1 MKKIFCIIL
10 MTVLLTILFLVSS
23 VLAQSSEIKIL
34 LDNNPLETVIPS
46 VIEND
51 RLFVSARNVVEALGG
66 MITWFP
72 ALKLMTININSRTAR
87 LVIDEP
93 SLDIDKKVIPLEMP
107 ARIIDN
113 RVMIPLEVIKII
125 AEVDIKWDN
134 QARTLFVNTIRPY
147 LLKVRSYSY
156 PDKTRVVIDL
166 SEKTEFRADK
176 LINPDRI
183 FIDIMGSDIKLEDN
197 SKQIRIDDGVIK
209 TVRTAQFNQ
218 EIIRVVLDLYQQ
230 TKYQLFSLIEPD
242 RVVIDI
248 FKSGEGAAITETLP
262 VPAKPKEKLIPK
274 LEEKLI
280 PKPEIT
286 GKRVVIIDPGHGG
299 KDPGAIGP
307 TGLKE
312 KDVTLGIALYLEK
325 LLKGVGIPTYLTR
338 SKDEFVYLENRT
350 NFANQKNGFIFLSL
364 HANSVLNHRPT
375 AQGIETFVL
384 SSKYMGASARD
395 VADRENR
402 ASRAHPELDTD
413 LAKIIA
419 DLEESANIN
428 YSFDFADII
437 QKKLV
442 EYLKLEDRGI
452 KQAPFVV
459 LKGANM
465 VAVIAE
471 VAFLSNPKEE
481 ELLKTNK
488 FRENAAQALFEAI
501 KYYIENTPDNGV

>member
-10 MTVLLTILFLVSS
+10 ITALFAILFPLSS
-23 VLAQSSEIKIL
+23 TLAQSSAIKIL
-34 LDNNPLETVIPS
+34 LNNKSLETLVPS
-46 VIEND
+46 VIENG
-51 RLFVSARNVVEALGG
+51 RLFITARNVVEALGG
-66 MITWFP
+66 RITWFP

-87 LVIDEP
+87 LVIDDP
-93 SLDIDKKVIPLEMP
+93 SLEIDEKVIPLEMP
-107 ARIIDN
+107 TRIIDN

-134 QARTLFVNTIRPY
+134 QAKTLFINTIRPY
-147 LLKVRSYSY
+147 LLEVRSYSY

-166 SEKTEFRADK
+166 SEKTEFRADE

-183 FIDIMGSDIKLEDN
+183 FIDIMGSDAKLEDT
-197 SKQIRIDDGVIK
+197 SKQIKIDDGVIK
-209 TVRTAQFNQ
+209 TVRTAQFNE
-218 EIIRVVLDLYQQ
+218 EITRVVFDLYQE
-230 TKYQLFSLIEPD
+230 TRYELFSLIEPD

-248 FKSGEGAAITETLP
+248 FKSGEETAISETLP
-262 VPAKPKEKLIPK
+262 AKP
-274 LEEKLI
+274 EEKSI

-286 GKRVVIIDPGHGG
+286 GERVVIIDPGHGG

-312 KDVTLGIALYLEK
+312 SEVTLGIALYLEK
-325 LLKGVGIPTYLTR
+325 LLKEAAIPTYLTR
-338 SKDEFVYLENRT
+338 SKDEFVYLEDRT
-350 NFANQKNGFIFLSL
+350 NFANQKNGFVFVSL
-364 HANSVLNHRPT
+364 HANSVLNHRPS
-375 AQGIETFVL
+375 AKGIETFLL
-384 SSKYMGASARD
+384 SSKYIGASARD

-437 QKKLV
+437 QIKLV
-442 EYLKLEDRGI
+442 EYLKLENRGI

-465 VAVIAE
+465 AAVIVE
-471 VAFLSNPKEE
+471 VAFISNPEE
-481 ELLKTNK
+481 EKLLKNNK
-488 FRENAAQALFEAI
+488 FRENTAQALFEAI
-501 KYYIENTPDNGV
+501 KIYIENTPDNGE

>member
-10 MTVLLTILFLVSS
+10 ITVLFSILFPLSS
-23 VLAQSSEIKIL
+23 TFAQSSEIKIL
-34 LDNNPLETVIPS
+34 LDNQPLETVVPS

-66 MITWFP
+66 RITWFP
-72 ALKLMTININSRTAR
+72 ALKLMTININGHIAR
-87 LVIDEP
+87 LVIDDP
-93 SLDIDKKVIPLEMP
+93 SLEIDEKIISLEFP

-125 AEVDIKWDN
+125 AEVDIKWEN
-134 QARTLFVNTIRPY
+134 QVKTLFINTIRPY
-147 LLKVRSYSY
+147 LLEVRSYSH

-183 FIDIMGSDIKLEDN
+183 FIDIMGSIAKLEDT
-197 SKQIRIDDGVIK
+197 SKQIKIDDGVIK

-218 EIIRVVLDLYQQ
+218 EITRVVFDLYQEA
-230 TKYQLFSLIEPD
+230 KYDLFSLIGPD

-248 FKSGEGAAITETLP
+248 FKSGEKAAISETLP
-262 VPAKPKEKLIPK
+262 VKPKEKSAPG
-274 LEEKLI
+274 
-280 PKPEIT
+280 PEVT

-312 KDVTLGIALYLEK
+312 KEVTLGIALYLEK
-325 LLKGVGIPTYLTR
+325 LLKGAGIPTYLTR

-350 NFANQKNGFIFLSL
+350 NFANQKNGFVFVSL
-364 HANSVLNHRPT
+364 HANSVLNHRPS
-375 AQGIETFVL
+375 AKGIETFVL
-384 SSKYMGASARD
+384 SSKYIGASARD

-402 ASRAHPELDTD
+402 ASRAHPEVDTD
-413 LAKIIA
+413 LALIIA
-419 DLEESANIN
+419 DLEESANIK
-428 YSFDFADII
+428 YSLDFAEIV

-442 EYLKLEDRGI
+442 NHLKLEDRGV

-465 VAVIAE
+465 VAVLIE
-471 VAFLSNPKEE
+471 VAFISNPKEE
-481 ELLKTNK
+481 KLLKNK
-488 FRENAAQALFEAI
+488 EFKQKSAQALFEAI

>member
-10 MTVLLTILFLVSS
+10 ITALFAILFPLSS
-23 VLAQSSEIKIL
+23 TLAQSSEIKIL
-34 LDNNPLETVIPS
+34 LDNKSLETLVPS
-46 VIEND
+46 VIENG
-51 RLFVSARNVVEALGG
+51 RLFITARNVVEALGG
-66 MITWFP
+66 RITWFP

-87 LVIDEP
+87 LVIDDP
-93 SLDIDKKVIPLEMP
+93 SLEIDEKVIPLEMP

-134 QARTLFVNTIRPY
+134 QAKTLFINTIRPY
-147 LLKVRSYSY
+147 LLEIRNYSY

-183 FIDIMGSDIKLEDN
+183 FIDIMGSDAKLEDT
-197 SKQIRIDDGVIK
+197 SEQIKIDDGVIK
-209 TVRTAQFNQ
+209 TVRTAQFNE
-218 EIIRVVLDLYQQ
+218 EITRVVFDLYQE
-230 TKYQLFSLIEPD
+230 TRYELFSLIEPD

-248 FKSGEGAAITETLP
+248 FKSGEEAAISETLP
-262 VPAKPKEKLIPK
+262 AKP
-274 LEEKLI
+274 EEKPI

-286 GKRVVIIDPGHGG
+286 GERVVIIDPGHGG

-312 KDVTLGIALYLEK
+312 SEVTLGIALYLEK
-325 LLKGVGIPTYLTR
+325 LLKGAAVPTYLTR
-338 SKDEFVYLENRT
+338 SKDEFVYLEDRT
-350 NFANQKNGFIFLSL
+350 NFANQKNGFVFVSL
-364 HANSVLNHRPT
+364 HANSVLNHRPS
-375 AQGIETFVL
+375 AKGIETFLL
-384 SSKYMGASARD
+384 SSKYIGASARD

-437 QKKLV
+437 QIKLV
-442 EYLKLEDRGI
+442 EYLKLENRGI

-465 VAVIAE
+465 AAVIVE
-471 VAFLSNPKEE
+471 VAFISNPKEE
-481 ELLKTNK
+481 ELLKSNK
-488 FRENAAQALFEAI
+488 FRENTAQALFEAI
-501 KYYIENTPDNGV
+501 KFYIENTPDNGE

>member
-1 MKKIFCIIL
+1 MKKILRIIL
-10 MTVLLTILFLVSS
+10 ITALFAILFSPFPT
-23 VLAQSSEIKIL
+23 LAQSSEIKIL
-34 LDNNPLETVIPS
+34 LDNQPLETVVPS

-51 RLFVSARNVVEALGG
+51 RLFISARNVVETLGG
-66 MITWFP
+66 RITWFP
-72 ALKLMTININSRTAR
+72 ALKLMTININNRTAR
-87 LVIDEP
+87 LVIDDP
-93 SLDIDKKVIPLEMP
+93 SLEIDEQVIPLEMP

-134 QARTLFVNTIRPY
+134 QAKTLFINTIRPY
-147 LLKVRSYSY
+147 LLEVRSYSH

-183 FIDIMGSDIKLEDN
+183 FIDIMGSIVKLEDT
-197 SKQIRIDDGVIK
+197 SKQIKIDDGVVK
-209 TVRTAQFNQ
+209 TVRTAQFNE
-218 EIIRVVLDLYQQ
+218 EITRVVFDLYQESR
-230 TKYQLFSLIEPD
+230 YDLFSLIEPD

-248 FKSGEGAAITETLP
+248 FKSGEQAAISATPPT
-262 VPAKPKEKLIPK
+262 KP
-274 LEEKLI
+274 EEILA
-280 PKPEIT
+280 PGPEIT

-338 SKDEFVYLENRT
+338 SKDEFVYLEDRT
-350 NFANQKNGFIFLSL
+350 NFANQKNGFIFVSL

-459 LKGANM
+459 LKGVNM

-481 ELLKTNK
+481 GLLKTSK

-501 KYYIENTPDNGV
+501 KHYIENTPDNGV

>member
-10 MTVLLTILFLVSS
+10 ITALFSILFPLSS
-23 VLAQSSEIKIL
+23 TFAQSSEIKIL
-34 LDNNPLETVIPS
+34 LDNQLLETVVPS

-66 MITWFP
+66 RITWFP
-72 ALKLMTININSRTAR
+72 ALKLMTININGHTTR
-87 LVIDEP
+87 LVIDDP
-93 SLDIDKKVIPLEMP
+93 SLEIDEKVISIEFP

-125 AEVDIKWDN
+125 AEVDIKWEN
-134 QARTLFVNTIRPY
+134 QTKTLSLNTIRPY
-147 LLKVRSYSY
+147 LLEVRSYSH

-183 FIDIMGSDIKLEDN
+183 FIDIMGSIAKLEDT
-197 SKQIRIDDGVIK
+197 SKQIKIDDGVIK

-218 EIIRVVLDLYQQ
+218 EITRVVFDLYQEAR
-230 TKYQLFSLIEPD
+230 YELFSLIEPD

-248 FKSGEGAAITETLP
+248 FKSGKEAAVSETLP
-262 VPAKPKEKLIPK
+262 AKP
-274 LEEKLI
+274 EEKTA
-280 PKPEIT
+280 PGHEIT

-299 KDPGAIGP
+299 KDPGAINRT

-325 LLKGVGIPTYLTR
+325 LLKGAGIPTYLTR
-338 SKDEFVYLENRT
+338 DKDEFIYLEDRT
-350 NFANQKNGFIFLSL
+350 KFANQKNGFVFVSI
-364 HANSVLNHRPT
+364 HANSVLHPRPSAAGT
-375 AQGIETFVL
+375 ETFVL
-384 SSKYMGASARD
+384 SSKYIGASARD

-402 ASRAHPELDTD
+402 ASRAHPEVDTD
-413 LAKIIA
+413 LALIIA
-419 DLEESANIN
+419 DLEESANIK
-428 YSFDFADII
+428 YSLDFAEIV

-442 EYLKLEDRGI
+442 NYLKLEDRGV

-465 VAVIAE
+465 VAVIVE

-481 ELLKTNK
+481 KLLKNNEFK
-488 FRENAAQALFEAI
+488 QKSAQALFEAI

>member
-1 MKKIFCIIL
+1 MKKIFYIIL
-10 MTVLLTILFLVSS
+10 MTVLLTILFLVCST
-23 VLAQSSEIKIL
+23 LAQSSEIKIL
-34 LDNNPLETVIPS
+34 LDNKPLETVVPS

-66 MITWFP
+66 RITWFP
-72 ALKLMTININSRTAR
+72 ALKLMTININNRTAR
-87 LVIDEP
+87 LVIDDP
-93 SLDIDKKVIPLEMP
+93 SLEIDEKVIPLEMP

-125 AEVDIKWDN
+125 AEVDIKWEN
-134 QARTLFVNTIRPY
+134 QTKALFINTIRPY
-147 LLKVRSYSY
+147 LLKVRSYSH

-183 FIDIMGSDIKLEDN
+183 FIDIMGSIAKLEDT
-197 SKQIRIDDGVIK
+197 SKQIKIDDGVIK
-209 TVRTAQFNQ
+209 TVRTAQFNE
-218 EIIRVVLDLYQQ
+218 EITRVVFDLYQQ
-230 TKYQLFSLIEPD
+230 SKYELFSLIEPD

-248 FKSGEGAAITETLP
+248 FKSGEEAAISETLS
-262 VPAKPKEKLIPK
+262 AKP
-274 LEEKLI
+274 EEKPV

-312 KDVTLGIALYLEK
+312 SEVTLGIALYLEK
-325 LLKGVGIPTYLTR
+325 LLKKADIPTYLTR
-338 SKDEFVYLENRT
+338 SKDEFIYLEDRT
-350 NFANQKNGFIFLSL
+350 NFANQKNGFVFVSL
-364 HANSVLNHRPT
+364 HANSVLNHRPS
-375 AQGIETFVL
+375 AAGIETFLL
-384 SSKYMGASARD
+384 SSKYIGASAKD

-402 ASRAHPELDTD
+402 ASRAHPEVDTD
-413 LAKIIA
+413 LALIIA
-419 DLEESANIN
+419 DLEESANIK

-442 EYLKLEDRGI
+442 EYLKLENRGI

-465 VAVIAE
+465 AAVVVE
-471 VAFLSNPKEE
+471 VGFISNPEE
-481 ELLKTNK
+481 EKLLKDNK

-501 KYYIENTPDNGV
+501 KYYIENTPDNGE

>member
-1 MKKIFCIIL
+1 MKKIFYIIL
-10 MTVLLTILFLVSS
+10 ITALFAILFLLSS
-23 VLAQSSEIKIL
+23 TFAQPSKIKIL
-34 LDNNPLETVIPS
+34 LDNKPLETVVPS

-66 MITWFP
+66 RITWFP
-72 ALKLMTININSRTAR
+72 ALKLMTVNINGHTTR
-87 LVIDEP
+87 LVIDDP
-93 SLDIDKKVIPLEMP
+93 SLEIDGKVISLEMP
-107 ARIIDN
+107 ARILDN

-125 AEVDIKWDN
+125 AEVDIKWEN
-134 QARTLFVNTIRPY
+134 QTKTLFINTIRPY
-147 LLKVRSYSY
+147 LLEVRSYSH

-183 FIDIMGSDIKLEDN
+183 FIDIMGSIAKLEDT
-197 SKQIRIDDGVIK
+197 SKQIKIDDGVIK
-209 TVRTAQFNQ
+209 TVRTAQFNE
-218 EIIRVVLDLYQQ
+218 EITRIVFDLYQEAR
-230 TKYQLFSLIEPD
+230 YELFSLIEPN

-248 FKSGEGAAITETLP
+248 FKSGEEAAISETLP
-262 VPAKPKEKLIPK
+262 AKP
-274 LEEKLI
+274 EEK
-280 PKPEIT
+280 PTPGPEIT

-312 KDVTLGIALYLEK
+312 KEVTLGIALYLEK
-325 LLKGVGIPTYLTR
+325 LLKNAGISTYLTR

-350 NFANQKNGFIFLSL
+350 NFANQKNGFVFVSL
-364 HANSVLNHRPT
+364 HANSVLNHRPS
-375 AQGIETFVL
+375 AEGIETFVL
-384 SSKYMGASARD
+384 SSKYIGASARD

-402 ASRAHPELDTD
+402 ASRAHPDLDTD

-419 DLEESANIN
+419 DLEESANIK
-428 YSFDFADII
+428 YSLDFAEII
-437 QKKLV
+437 QKKLAK
-442 EYLKLEDRGI
+442 YLKLENRGV

-465 VAVIAE
+465 VAVIIE
-471 VAFLSNPKEE
+471 VGFISNPKEE
-481 ELLKTNK
+481 KLLKTNK

-501 KYYIENTPDNGV
+501 KYYIENTPDNGA

>member
-1 MKKIFCIIL
+1 MKKIFYIIL
-10 MTVLLTILFLVSS
+10 ITALFAILFLPSS
-23 VLAQSSEIKIL
+23 TFAQSSEIKIL
-34 LDNNPLETVIPS
+34 LDNKPLETVVPS

-66 MITWFP
+66 RITWFP
-72 ALKLMTININSRTAR
+72 ALKLMTVNINGHTSR
-87 LVIDEP
+87 LVIDDP
-93 SLDIDKKVIPLEMP
+93 SLEIDEKVFSLEMP
-107 ARIIDN
+107 ARILDN

-125 AEVDIKWDN
+125 AEVDIKWEN
-134 QARTLFVNTIRPY
+134 QTKTLFINTIRPY
-147 LLKVRSYSY
+147 LLEVRSYSH

-183 FIDIMGSDIKLEDN
+183 FIDIMGSIAKLEDTL
-197 SKQIRIDDGVIK
+197 KQIKIDDGVIK

-218 EIIRVVLDLYQQ
+218 EITRIVFDLYQEAR
-230 TKYQLFSLIEPD
+230 YELFSLIEPD

-248 FKSGEGAAITETLP
+248 FKSGEEVAISETLS
-262 VPAKPKEKLIPK
+262 AKP
-274 LEEKLI
+274 EEK
-280 PKPEIT
+280 PTPGPEIT

-307 TGLKE
+307 TGLRE

-325 LLKGVGIPTYLTR
+325 LLKNAGIPTYLTR

-350 NFANQKNGFIFLSL
+350 NFANQKNGFVFVSL
-364 HANSVLNHRPT
+364 HANSVLNHRPS
-375 AQGIETFVL
+375 AKGIETFVL
-384 SSKYMGASARD
+384 SSKYIGASARD

-402 ASRAHPELDTD
+402 ASRAHPEVDTD
-413 LAKIIA
+413 LALIIA
-419 DLEESANIN
+419 DLEESANIK
-428 YSFDFADII
+428 YSLDFAEIV
-437 QKKLV
+437 QKKLAK
-442 EYLKLEDRGI
+442 YLKLENRGV

-465 VAVIAE
+465 VAVIIE
-471 VAFLSNPKEE
+471 VGFISNPKEE
-481 ELLKTNK
+481 KLLKTNK

>member
-1 MKKIFCIIL
+1 MKKIFYIIL
-10 MTVLLTILFLVSS
+10 ITALLTILFFVCST
-23 VLAQSSEIKIL
+23 LAQSSEIKIL
-34 LDNNPLETVIPS
+34 LDNKPLETVVPS

-66 MITWFP
+66 RITWFP
-72 ALKLMTININSRTAR
+72 ALKLMTVNINGHTTR
-87 LVIDEP
+87 LVIDDP
-93 SLDIDKKVIPLEMP
+93 SLEIDEKVISLEMP
-107 ARIIDN
+107 ARILDN

-125 AEVDIKWDN
+125 AEVDIKWEN
-134 QARTLFVNTIRPY
+134 QTKTLFINTIRPY
-147 LLKVRSYSY
+147 LLKVRSYSH

-166 SEKTEFRADK
+166 SEKTEFRAGK

-183 FIDIMGSDIKLEDN
+183 FIDIMGSIAKLEDT
-197 SKQIRIDDGVIK
+197 SRQIKIDDGVIK
-209 TVRTAQFNQ
+209 TVRTAQFN
-218 EIIRVVLDLYQQ
+218 EETTRVVFDLYQEDR
-230 TKYQLFSLIEPD
+230 YDLFSLIEPD

-248 FKSGEGAAITETLP
+248 FKSGEEVAISETLP
-262 VPAKPKEKLIPK
+262 TKP
-274 LEEKLI
+274 EEKLT
-280 PKPEIT
+280 PGAEIT
-286 GKRVVIIDPGHGG
+286 GKRVVIVDPGHGG

-312 KDVTLGIALYLEK
+312 KEVTLGIALYLEK
-325 LLKGVGIPTYLTR
+325 LLKNAGIPTYLTR
-338 SKDEFVYLENRT
+338 SKDEFVYLEDRT
-350 NFANQKNGFIFLSL
+350 NFANQKNGFVFVSL
-364 HANSVLNHRPT
+364 HTNSVLNHRPT
-375 AQGIETFVL
+375 AAGIETFLL
-384 SSKYMGASARD
+384 SSKYIGASARD

-419 DLEESANIN
+419 DLEESANIK

-442 EYLKLEDRGI
+442 EYLKLENRGI

-465 VAVIAE
+465 AAVIVE
-471 VAFLSNPKEE
+471 VGFISNPKEE
-481 ELLKTNK
+481 KLLKTNK

-501 KYYIENTPDNGV
+501 KYYIENTPNNGV

>member
-1 MKKIFCIIL
+1 MKKIFCVIL

-34 LDNNPLETVIPS
+34 LNNYPLETVIPS

-66 MITWFP
+66 RITWFP
-72 ALKLMTININSRTAR
+72 VFKLMTININNRTAR

-93 SLDIDKKVIPLEMP
+93 SLEIDKKVIPLEMP

-134 QARTLFVNTIRPY
+134 QARTLFVDTIRPY

-166 SEKTEFRADK
+166 SERTEFRADK

-183 FIDIMGSDIKLEDN
+183 FIDIMGSDIKLEDT
-197 SKQIRIDDGVIK
+197 SKQIKIDDGLIK

-218 EIIRVVLDLYQQ
+218 EIIRVVFDLYREAR
-230 TKYQLFSLIEPD
+230 YELFSLIEPD

-248 FKSGEGAAITETLP
+248 FKSGEEAAITETLP
-262 VPAKPKEKLIPK
+262 VKS
-274 LEEKLI
+274 EEKLI
-280 PKPEIT
+280 PKPEETLIPKPEIT
-286 GKRVVIIDPGHGG
+286 GERIVIIDSGHGG

-307 TGLKE
+307 TGLRE
-312 KDVTLGIALYLEK
+312 SEVTLGIALYLEK
-325 LLKGVGIPTYLTR
+325 LLKNAGIPAYLTR
-338 SKDEFVYLENRT
+338 DKDEFIYLEDRT
-350 NFANQKNGFIFLSL
+350 NFANQKNGFVFLSI
-364 HANSVLNHRPT
+364 HANSVLKHRPS
-375 AQGIETFVL
+375 AAGIETFFL
-384 SSKYMGASARD
+384 SSKYIGASARD

-419 DLEESANIN
+419 DLEESANIQ
-428 YSFDFADII
+428 YSLDFAEIV

-442 EYLKLEDRGI
+442 NYLKLVDRGV

-465 VAVIAE
+465 VAVLAEIA
-471 VAFLSNPKEE
+471 FISNPEE
-481 ELLKTNK
+481 EKLLKNSE
-488 FRENAAQALFEAI
+488 FRQKSAQGLFEAI
-501 KYYIENTPDNGV
+501 KYYIENTPDNGE

>member
-1 MKKIFCIIL
+1 MKKIFYIIL
-10 MTVLLTILFLVSS
+10 ITALFTILFPLSS
-23 VLAQSSEIKIL
+23 TLAQFSKIKIL
-34 LDNNPLETVIPS
+34 LDNKPLETVVPS

-51 RLFVSARNVVEALGG
+51 RIFVSARNVIEALGG
-66 MITWFP
+66 RITWFP
-72 ALKLMTININSRTAR
+72 ALKLMTININNRTAR
-87 LVIDEP
+87 LVIDDP
-93 SLDIDKKVIPLEMP
+93 SLEIDEKVIPLEIS

-113 RVMIPLEVIKII
+113 RVMIPLEVVKII
-125 AEVDIKWDN
+125 AEVDIKWEN
-134 QARTLFVNTIRPY
+134 QTKTLSINTIKPY
-147 LLKVRSYSY
+147 LLEVRSYSH
-156 PDKTRVVIDL
+156 PNKTRVVIDL

-176 LINPDRI
+176 LINPDRV
-183 FIDIMGSDIKLEDN
+183 FIDIMGSIIKLEDVF
-197 SKQIRIDDGVIK
+197 KQIEINDGVIK

-218 EIIRVVLDLYQQ
+218 EITRVVFDLYQES
-230 TKYQLFSLIEPD
+230 KYELFSLIEPD

-248 FKSGEGAAITETLP
+248 FKSGEETAISETLP
-262 VPAKPKEKLIPK
+262 AKP
-274 LEEKLI
+274 EEK
-280 PKPEIT
+280 PAPGSEIT

-338 SKDEFVYLENRT
+338 SKDAFVYLEDRT
-350 NFANQKNGFIFLSL
+350 NFANQKNGFVFVSL
-364 HANSVLNHRPT
+364 HANSVLNHRSS
-375 AQGIETFVL
+375 AEGIETFVL
-384 SSKYMGASARD
+384 SSKYIGASARD

-419 DLEESANIN
+419 DLEESANIK
-428 YSFDFADII
+428 YSLDFADVI

-442 EYLKLEDRGI
+442 NYLKLEDRGV

-465 VAVIAE
+465 VAVIVE
-471 VAFLSNPKEE
+471 VAFISNPKEE
-481 ELLKTNK
+481 KLLKTDK
-488 FRENAAQALFEAI
+488 FKENAAQALFEAI
-501 KYYIENTPDNGV
+501 KYYIENTPDNGG

>member
-1 MKKIFCIIL
+1 MKKIFCIISITAL
-10 MTVLLTILFLVSS
+10 FVILFPLSS
-23 VLAQSSEIKIL
+23 TFAQSSEIKIL
-34 LDNNPLETVIPS
+34 LDNKPLETVVPS

-66 MITWFP
+66 RITWFP
-72 ALKLMTININSRTAR
+72 ALKLMTVNINGHTTR
-87 LVIDEP
+87 LVIDDP
-93 SLDIDKKVIPLEMP
+93 SLEIDEKVISLEMP
-107 ARIIDN
+107 ARILDN

-125 AEVDIKWDN
+125 AEVDIKWEN
-134 QARTLFVNTIRPY
+134 QTKTLFINTIRPY
-147 LLKVRSYSY
+147 LLKVRSYSHT
-156 PDKTRVVIDL
+156 DKTRVVIDL

-183 FIDIMGSDIKLEDN
+183 FIDIMGSITKLEDT
-197 SKQIRIDDGVIK
+197 SKQIKIDDGVIK
-209 TVRTAQFNQ
+209 TVRTAQFNE
-218 EIIRVVLDLYQQ
+218 EITRVVFNLYQQ
-230 TKYQLFSLIEPD
+230 AKYELFSLIEPD

-248 FKSGEGAAITETLP
+248 FKPGEEAAISETLP
-262 VPAKPKEKLIPK
+262 AKP
-274 LEEKLI
+274 EEKLV

-312 KDVTLGIALYLEK
+312 KEVTLGIAIYLEK
-325 LLKGVGIPTYLTR
+325 LLKGAGIPTYLTR
-338 SKDEFVYLENRT
+338 SKDEFVYLEDRT
-350 NFANQKNGFIFLSL
+350 NFANQKNGFVFVSL
-364 HANSVLNHRPT
+364 HANSVLNHRPS
-375 AQGIETFVL
+375 AAGIETFLL
-384 SSKYMGASARD
+384 SSKYIGASARD

-419 DLEESANIN
+419 DLEESANIK

-437 QKKLV
+437 QIKLV
-442 EYLKLEDRGI
+442 EYLKLENRGI

-465 VAVIAE
+465 AAVVVE
-471 VAFLSNPKEE
+471 VGFISNPKEE
-481 ELLKTNK
+481 KLLKTNK
-488 FRENAAQALFEAI
+488 FRENAAQGLFEAI
-501 KYYIENTPDNGV
+501 KYYIENTPDNGE